1 VKVLTIHNKYQVR
14 GGEDESCEAEGRLLV
29 ANGHELSRITFE
41 NDAITKLN
49 ASSAGLQA
57 AWRHSSYKRVLDEIR
72 TTRPDIVNVHNF
84 FPVASPAVYYAARKC
99 GVPVVQTLHNY
110 RLLCPSA
117 ILFRDGKVCEEC
129 VGKSVPWPGVAHG
142 CYRDSRS
149 ATLAVTSMLSIHN
162 LLGTWVRYVDMF
174 IALSEFSRRKFIEGG
189 LPAKRLTVKPNFL
202 ASDPGS
208 GSGAG
213 NYVLYVGRLTEEKGL
228 RNLIDAWKAAACPGR
243 LIIAG
248 EGPLAS
254 FVEGEAS
261 CSPSVSFLGRRTP
274 EQVYDLLADARAL
287 VFPSTW
293 YEGMPRVIVEALSRG
308 TPVIA
313 TRIGSM
319 TEMISEGRNGW
330 LVPPGN
336 VQELAASIGN
346 VFRFGGAMAEI
357 RASARRDF
365 EDKYTAERN
374 YNLLMGIYRDVIAER
389 IRTRPLSLLHSSCG

>member
-1 VKVLTIHNKYQVR
+1 VKVLTIHNKYQIR
-14 GGEDESCEAEGRLLV
+14 GGEDESCEAESRLLM
-29 ANGHELSRITFE
+29 ANGHEVSRITFE
-41 NDAITKLN
+41 NDGITRLT

-57 AWRHSSYKRVLDEIR
+57 AWRHSSYKRVVDEIT

-110 RLLCPSA
+110 RLLCPGA
-117 ILFRDGKVCEEC
+117 ILFRDGKVCEDC

-142 CYRDSRS
+142 CYRGSRP
-149 ATLAVTSMLSIHN
+149 ATMAVASMLAIHN
-162 LLGTWVRYVDMF
+162 LLGTWIRHVDMF

-189 LPAKRLTVKPNFL
+189 LPPTRLTVKPNFL
-202 ASDPGS
+202 ASDPGY

-213 NYVLYVGRLTEEKGL
+213 NYVLYVGRLAEEKGL
-228 RNLIDAWKAAACPGR
+228 RILIDAWKAAACPGK
-243 LIIAG
+243 LVIAG
-248 EGPLAS
+248 EGPLES
-254 FVEGEAS
+254 FVKGEAS
-261 CSPSVSFLGRRTP
+261 RSHSISFEGRRSP

-330 LVPPGN
+330 LVPPGD
-336 VQELAASIGN
+336 VQELAASIAN
-346 VFRFGGAMAEI
+346 VFRFGCAMNAI

-374 YNLLMGIYRDVIAER
+374 YHLLMNIYRDVIAER
-389 IRTRPLSLLHSSCG
+389 ISN

>member
-1 VKVLTIHNKYQVR
+1 VKVLTIHNKYQIR
-14 GGEDESCEAEGRLLV
+14 GGEDESCDAESRLLV
-29 ANGHELSRITFE
+29 ANGHEVSRLTFE
-41 NDAITKLN
+41 NDGITRLN

-57 AWRHSSYKRVLDEIR
+57 AWRHSSYKRVLNEVR

-84 FPVASPAVYYAARKC
+84 FPVASPAVYYAARRC

-110 RLLCPSA
+110 RLLCPGA

-129 VGKSVPWPGVAHG
+129 VGKSVPWPGVAHA
-142 CYRDSRS
+142 CYRASRS
-149 ATLAVTSMLSIHN
+149 ATLAVTSMLAIHN
-162 LLGTWVRYVDMF
+162 LLGTWIRKVDMF

-189 LPAKRLTVKPNFL
+189 LPAERVTVKPNFL
-202 ASDPGS
+202 ASDPGC
-208 GSGAG
+208 GSGEG
-213 NYVLYVGRLTEEKGL
+213 DYVLYVGRLPEEKGL

-248 EGPLAS
+248 EGPLAP

-261 CSPSVSFLGRRTP
+261 RSPSISFLGGRSP

-293 YEGMPRVIVEALSRG
+293 YEGMPRVIVEALSHG

-319 TEMISEGRNGW
+319 TEMISEGKNGW
-330 LVPPGN
+330 LVPPGD
-336 VQELAASIGN
+336 VRELAASIAN
-346 VFRFGGAMAEI
+346 VFRFGRAMGAI

-374 YNLLMGIYRDVIAER
+374 YHLLMNIYHDVIAER
-389 IRTRPLSLLHSSCG
+389 LRN